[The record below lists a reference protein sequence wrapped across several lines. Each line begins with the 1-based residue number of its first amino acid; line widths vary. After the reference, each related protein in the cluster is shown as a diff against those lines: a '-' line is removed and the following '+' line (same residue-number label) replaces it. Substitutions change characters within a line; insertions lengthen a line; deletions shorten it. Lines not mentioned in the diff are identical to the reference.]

1 MAHLLRTVGQ
11 LVVVTAIAAVGL
23 RAFDSVPRLLTGL
36 PRGVTQVRSLE
47 ALQLRTGF
55 ALPMPAYFPSA
66 LEWPPQDIRIYRGQD
81 IAVIVRQRAT
91 DEPALIV
98 ASAPS
103 GAGGVQAPALPPA
116 TVLQTTDV
124 PVGGGTAIRVQ
135 RVEDEARV
143 VWHQATWRQA
153 GRLTIVRYRGTV
165 DELMRIAE
173 SLMARSER

>member
-1 MAHLLRTVGQ
+1 MAQRLRAVGQ
-11 LVVVTAIAAVGL
+11 LVLVTAIVAVAL
-23 RAFDSVPRLLTGL
+23 RVLDSVPRFVTGL

-47 ALQLRTGF
+47 ALRQHVGF
-55 ALPMPAYFPSA
+55 ALPMPAYFPST
-66 LEWPPQDIRIYRGQD
+66 LEWPPRDIRVYRGQD

-91 DEPALIV
+91 NEPALIV

-124 PVGGGTAIRVQ
+124 PAGAGTAIRLQ
-135 RVEDEARV
+135 RVEDRARV
-143 VWHQATWRQA
+143 VWHQATWHQA

-173 SLMARSER
+173 SLKARSAR